1 VSIVSRANSNL
12 RVGVTVSGIRLR
24 HADAR
29 EFNVVSAALIIV
41 ALELVDHE
49 SVVAILED
57 GDVLELSQEHWDFVS
72 RHEESSEEHKRNNQH
87 WSKRNSQLLVRETA
101 GNDQRVATTSVV
113 DQSQNCQEKS
123 KFFKPMHLTHTDS
136 EVNDGAK

>member
-1 VSIVSRANSNL
+1 MFGR
-12 RVGVTVSGIRLR
+12 RLR
-24 HADAR
+24 QADAR

-41 ALELVDHE
+41 ALKLVDHE
-49 SVVAILED
+49 SVVTILED
-57 GDVLELSQEHWDFVS
+57 GYVLKLPQEHRYFVS

-113 DQSQNCQEKS
+113 DQSQYRQEKS
-123 KFFKPMHLTHTDS
+123 KFFKPVHLTHTNS
-136 EVNDGAK
+136 EVNDGSK